1 MSKRVLGVTL
11 ALSLLFFASLKMAT
25 AASAPTSYLTAD
37 AFADLA
43 QASGAAVVNISTE
56 KTVTTHFG
64 SQPLENFFEQFLGP
78 LPRTLKVHSLG
89 SGIIMDP
96 EGYVITNNH
105 VVAGAQEI
113 KIILM
118 GGQEFKGAVR
128 GRDPETDLALVRIV
142 NPPPN
147 LPFLNLG
154 DSDATRIGDW
164 VLAVGNPF
172 GLSHTVT
179 QGIISAK
186 GRVIGGESAYD
197 KFLQTDASINP
208 GNSGG
213 PLLNLKGEVIGI
225 NTAILAS
232 GQGIGFAIPSNTAK
246 TIMPILKEKGK
257 VTRGMIGI
265 LAQTL
270 TPELAKKLQLPQTV
284 GVLIV
289 EVNPNMPAQK
299 AGIQPGDVLIK
310 YNDHPVQTMTQL
322 LELVAN
328 TAPGTEVTVTALRQG
343 KEKKFR
349 VKVAELQEQHQA
361 EAPKNQSLNL
371 WKIILSEHSSQS
383 RQPAEPQ
390 LKM

>member
-1 MSKRVLGVTL
+1 MQRKVFVEKL
-11 ALSLLFFASLKMAT
+11 AWSLLILAYLGIANPAPAQTTYLAT
-25 AASAPTSYLTAD
+25 ET
-37 AFADLA
+37 FADLA
-43 QASGAAVVNISTE
+43 QASGGAVVNISTE
-56 KTVTTHFG
+56 KVVQTHFG
-64 SQPLENFFEQFLGP
+64 NQALQNFFGQFLGP
-78 LPRTLKVHSLG
+78 LPHTLKIHSLG

-118 GGQEFKGAVR
+118 GGEEFKGAIK
-128 GRDPETDLALVRIV
+128 GRDPETDLALVHIV

-147 LPFLNLG
+147 LPFLKLG
-154 DSDATRIGDW
+154 DSDAIRIGDW

-186 GRVIGGESAYD
+186 GRVIGDSPYD

-213 PLLNLKGEVIGI
+213 PLLNLQGEVIGI

-246 TIMPILKEKGK
+246 AIIPVLKEKGK

-265 LAQTL
+265 LAQTV
-270 TPELAKKLQLPQTV
+270 TPAMAKKLGLSHPGGALV
-284 GVLIV
+284 V
-289 EVNPNMPAQK
+289 EVNPDMPAQK
-299 AGIQPGDVLIK
+299 AGIQPGDVIIN
-310 YNDHPVQTMTQL
+310 YHGHPIHSMIEL
-322 LELVAN
+322 LGLLAD
-328 TAPGTEVTVTALRQG
+328 TPPGTEVTVTVLRQG
-343 KEKKFR
+343 KEKKFK
-349 VKVAELQEQHQA
+349 VKVAELSEQRRA
-361 EAPKNQSLNL
+361 EATKHLSLDYWRKFL
-371 WKIILSEHSSQS
+371 PEGFIKPRSSA
-383 RQPAEPQ
+383 RAQ
-390 LKM
+390 LTL